1 MKLRKKNILTN
12 VLLGAGVYLL
22 DSMRDHLSDGVEE
35 LRDRARDTYHTASDR
50 VSRAT
55 DVIRGEEGHS
65 VSTATAALIGLG
77 IGVGIGF
84 LLAPASGEETRRNIA
99 GKAGYYGGK
108 VKDRFAKET
117 EAASGTYG
125 V

>member
-1 MKLRKKNILTN
+1 MKLRKKRILTN
-12 VLLGAGVYLL
+12 VILGAGLYLL

-35 LRDRARDTYHTASDR
+35 LRDRARGTYHTASDR

-55 DVIRGEEGHS
+55 DVIRGEGHP

-84 LLAPASGEETRRNIA
+84 LLAPASGEETRKNIA
-99 GKAGYYGGK
+99 GKAGYYGDK
-108 VKDRFAKET
+108 VKDRFSKET
-117 EAASGTYG
+117 ESASGTYG

>member
-1 MKLRKKNILTN
+1 MRLRKENVLTN
-12 VLLGAGVYLL
+12 VLLGAGLYLL
-22 DSMRDHLSDGVEE
+22 DSMRDRLSDGVEE
-35 LRDRARDTYHTASDR
+35 LRDRARDTYQTASDR

-55 DVIRGEEGHS
+55 DVIRGEGHS

-84 LLAPASGEETRRNIA
+84 LLAPASGEETRRTIA

-108 VKDRFAKET
+108 VKERFSKET
-117 EAASGTYG
+117 EPGSGTYG
-125 V
+125 A

>member
-1 MKLRKKNILTN
+1 MRLRKKKILTN
-12 VLLGAGVYLL
+12 VLLGTGLYLL

-55 DVIRGEEGHS
+55 DVIRGEGHS
-65 VSTATAALIGLG
+65 ASTATAALIGLG

-99 GKAGYYGGK
+99 GKAGYYGDK
-108 VKDRFAKET
+108 VKDRFSKET
-117 EAASGTYG
+117 ESASGTYG

>member
-1 MKLRKKNILTN
+1 MRLRKKNIPTK
-12 VLLGAGVYLL
+12 VLLGAGLYLL
-22 DSMRDHLSDGVEE
+22 GLMRDRLSDGVEE

-50 VSRAT
+50 VSRTT
-55 DVIRGEEGHS
+55 DVIRGEGHS
-65 VSTATAALIGLG
+65 VSTAAAALIGLG

-84 LLAPASGEETRRNIA
+84 LLAPASGEQTRRNIA

-108 VKDRFAKET
+108 VKDRFSKET
-117 EAASGTYG
+117 ESASGTHG

>member
-1 MKLRKKNILTN
+1 MRLRKENMLTN
-12 VLLGAGVYLL
+12 VLLGAGLYLL
-22 DSMRDHLSDGVEE
+22 DSVRDQLSDGVGE
-35 LRDRARDTYHTASDR
+35 LRDRARDTYRTASSR

-55 DVIRGEEGHS
+55 DVIRGES
-65 VSTATAALIGLG
+65 NPVSTATAALIGLG

-99 GKAGYYGGK
+99 GKAGYYSNK
-108 VKDRFAKET
+108 VKDRFSKET
-117 EAASGTYG
+117 EPASGTYG